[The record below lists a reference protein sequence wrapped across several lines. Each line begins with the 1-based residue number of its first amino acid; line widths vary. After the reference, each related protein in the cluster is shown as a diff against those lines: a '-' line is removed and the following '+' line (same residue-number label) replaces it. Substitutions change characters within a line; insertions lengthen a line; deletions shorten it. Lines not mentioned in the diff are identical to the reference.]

1 MSEWIRVALSP
12 VTDVLIRRNKEF
24 RKRSQG
30 ITSLHVKTEEKWSIS
45 QKCQRLLGTT
55 GSQEN
60 ARKDSALNLQ
70 KEHGPANTMFLDFL
84 SPEL

>member
-30 ITSLHVKTEEKWSIS
+30 ITSLHVKAEKKWSIS

-70 KEHGPANTMFLDFL
+70 KEHGPA
-84 SPEL
+84 

>member
-30 ITSLHVKTEEKWSIS
+30 ITSLHVKAEEKWSIS

-70 KEHGPANTMFLDFL
+70 KEHGPA
-84 SPEL
+84 